1 MALLRRLPYQQF
13 KRHLPRQNTMRSTL
27 KQPKVWLTIT
37 AAVLA
42 LLCIMPALNQALI
55 NSSGTGQISMV
66 KRLLALGVV
75 PSDDALGRAAYNG
88 HTAVV
93 RTLLQAGAN
102 PSAANEINETA
113 LMYAS
118 ENGHTEVV
126 KLMLAYGADPNAG
139 CREMDPLTVARVGKH
154 TEIVKMLKQ
163 AGAKE

>member
-1 MALLRRLPYQQF
+1 VALLRRLPYQQF

-42 LLCIMPALNQALI
+42 LLCIMPALNHTLI
-55 NSSGTGQISMV
+55 NSSSTGQISMV
-66 KRLLALGVV
+66 KRLLALGVA

-126 KLMLAYGADPNAG
+126 KLMLAYGADPSANY
-139 CREMDPLTVARVGKH
+139 REMDPLTVARVGKH
-154 TEIVKMLKQ
+154 TEIVKLLKQ

>member
-1 MALLRRLPYQQF
+1 MAPPRRPPYKQF

-66 KRLLALGVV
+66 KRLLALGVA

-126 KLMLAYGADPNAG
+126 RLMLAYGADPNAG

-154 TEIVKMLKQ
+154 TEIVKLLKQ